1 MKAYYKASKHK
12 KIQGCGSYF
21 VKANYIEGI
30 IWSILTT
37 LVLIEKKKPQ
47 TNKTPLQFLFLLQFS
62 F

>member
-1 MKAYYKASKHK
+1 MKAYDKASKHK

-37 LVLIEKKKPQ
+37 LVLIEKKKA